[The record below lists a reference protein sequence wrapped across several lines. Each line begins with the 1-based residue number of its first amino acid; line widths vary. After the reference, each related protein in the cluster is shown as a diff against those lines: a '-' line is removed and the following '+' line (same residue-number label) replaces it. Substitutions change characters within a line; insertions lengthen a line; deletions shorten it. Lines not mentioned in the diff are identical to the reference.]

1 MFLDEDNNAIEKT
14 KFFFNEKL
22 THKII
27 VKLTYQGHTYHDE
40 VSGPAD
46 QDATQANNDDTVRG
60 I

>member
-1 MFLDEDNNAIEKT
+1 
-14 KFFFNEKL
+14 L